1 MFFFPG
7 ERSGSRGQSINTS
20 QHTILT
26 DQIDSVGITDNFE
39 LKRYLNKGEQCIYDN
54 AIEWADSDLQIRKE
68 AGILF
73 LKEFEA
79 RAAFYERTQK
89 ESPTDAIRLQEIAKS
104 FSQLITITGEQF
116 LKQALVERNLPYE
129 KILSR
134 NQLHAIARVERRMM
148 GASTPSSQKATT
160 SASQPT
166 PSSKKRASQTSPKT
180 PSQPPKK
187 RARTPL
193 KDREAKE
200 REEARAAEK
209 AKMTKKQS
217 QATEFEG
224 KFNVYLKKAR
234 DKNLK
239 GMCKVN
245 PGILYGPFPGT
256 EDRVANQH
264 HVEEIASEM
273 RSSNIYATPSI
284 LIVAIVGNKGA
295 INEFNQLWL
304 NHQGQPEELEH
315 SVNAWLYDNQGM

>member
-1 MFFFPG
+1 M
-7 ERSGSRGQSINTS
+7 
-20 QHTILT
+20 
-26 DQIDSVGITDNFE
+26 
-39 LKRYLNKGEQCIYDN
+39 KRYLNKGEQCIYDN

-116 LKQALVERNLPYE
+116 LKKALVEKNLPYE
-129 KILSR
+129 KILLK
-134 NQLHAIARVERRMM
+134 NQLHAIALSERRM
-148 GASTPSSQKATT
+148 GASAPFSQKGTT

-187 RARTPL
+187 KAQTPL

-200 REEARAAEK
+200 REEARAAER

-245 PGILYGPFPGT
+245 PGILYGPYPGT
-256 EDRVANQH
+256 EDRAPNQH

-284 LIVAIVGNKGA
+284 LIVAIVGEEAEINK
-295 INEFNQLWL
+295 FNQLWL
-304 NHQGQPEELEH
+304 DHQQQPEELER
-315 SVNAWLYDNQGM
+315 SINQWLYDHQGM